1 MVAQAKPPSN
11 ALTAS
16 RTRRREEQPLETAS
30 CPPFPE
36 HLLDGTETSQEVMDK
51 VFSPQVVARHYWRL
65 LHATVP
71 FKRKDGTGG
80 ETADPATQLRT
91 LIAIDERKNGKPAAS
106 IPPAAKPAD
115 QADDTAA
122 LLERA
127 KDHPAYR
134 TQLMDQFRK
143 LLVELEAI
151 DQAAGGK

>member
-71 FKRKDGTGG
+71 FKRK
-80 ETADPATQLRT
+80 
-91 LIAIDERKNGKPAAS
+91 NGKPAAS